1 MSLMPLP
8 EGNFLTPEQEAYLV
22 SIYGPNSYPLAVQ
35 KSIGFTGN
43 QAEVDAFAQQNPEAV
58 AQYQTIPSQETG
70 GGQRSQLPDWVVPP
84 PPGSINNMMVGSV
97 TNPYTGETVMVPSG
111 GYSVND
117 EAARAA
123 AENPQPTQP
132 PAGQDRVG
140 MPVTQLPATQD
151 QVAPPQVSNE
161 APFVSG
167 IARRDVSMDPI
178 IQQLLFGDA
187 TQTGF
192 LPGAFRAAERTFFDD
207 QGRPIVIPQAI
218 AGLTADQQLAADI
231 ARSQVGQQLPFLS
244 AAEQAYGRGLA
255 ALTSGL
261 DEQRDFAR
269 GALTDYSSE
278 LQEAL
283 GLGRRA
289 AGRFGEDLGQIEG
302 LAEQAERDLGRRV
315 EDATGTLRGGVS
327 TLEQQLDR
335 ALGREQAA
343 IDDFSGDLGGSLAER
358 RRAIS
363 GLQPGLG
370 RSEQALRS
378 AIGGLDRRLGASELG
393 SARGVSDLGSRLS
406 ESEARLR
413 ATTGGFDPRMTGEF
427 YDPFEQAV
435 VQQTIEDVLEGADQA
450 DIAQRARDIQTGG
463 ESAFGSRARLT
474 AEERREALGR
484 GLADRISAIR
494 SGGFQRAQQTALG
507 EFARQQAAQRQAA
520 TGLASLAGQ
529 RFGAGEQLATRL
541 GTGAQQRFGAGS
553 RLADQIGQRAQ
564 LESGAGERMAG
575 ALSDAARQRLA
586 AQQRFSSQ
594 IAGLAGQRFGAAR
607 DLTGQQ
613 MSAASAQQAASQA
626 RQATLGQTA
635 AQRLAS
641 QQQLAQQQSNLAN
654 QRMAAQQNYSS
665 MLGQQAQLRQG
676 AQTQFGQQMTGLGQN
691 VASAGAQDVANLQ
704 AIGGQQQTLNQA
716 QLDAQRNALL
726 QAQQAPMQ
734 QYQSLLPFVQLAGQQ
749 TGPSQIGT
757 EFAPMPSALQAGLG
771 AGLATLGALGNFFGQ
786 GQQAAI
792 QQQALNQG
800 QQALN
805 IQAQQAGVPIQ
816 QQPQPQQTQFGQAMY
831 YPGFTPIPQYNTNQP
846 FRLPTPQQQ
855 QYGQYQ
861 V

>member
-1 MSLMPLP
+1 MSIMPLP
-8 EGNFLTPEQEAYLV
+8 EGNSLTPEQEAYLV

-35 KSIGFTGN
+35 KSMGFTGD
-43 QAEVDAFAQQNPEAV
+43 QAEVDAFAQQNPQAV

-84 PPGSINNMMVGSV
+84 PPGSMNTMMVSSV

-111 GYSVND
+111 GYSLND

-132 PAGQDRVG
+132 
-140 MPVTQLPATQD
+140 PATQD

-178 IQQLLFGDA
+178 IQQLLFGDG
-187 TQTGF
+187 TQQGF

-244 AAEQAYGRGLA
+244 AAEQAYSRGLG

-261 DEQRDFAR
+261 DAQRDFSR
-269 GALTDYSSE
+269 GALRDYSSE

-283 GLGRRA
+283 GLGRKA
-289 AGRFGEDLGQIEG
+289 AGRFGEDLGQLEG
-302 LAEQAERDLGRRV
+302 LAEQAEKDLGRRV
-315 EDATGTLRGGVS
+315 DDATGTLRGGVS

-370 RSEQALRS
+370 RSERELRS

-393 SARGVSDLGSRLS
+393 SAAGVRDLGSRLG

-413 ATTGGFDPRMTGEF
+413 ATTGGFDPSMTGQF

-494 SGGFQRAQQTALG
+494 SGGFQQAQQTALG

-541 GTGAQQRFGAGS
+541 GSGAQQRFGAGS

-575 ALSDAARQRLA
+575 ALSDAAQQRLA

-594 IAGLAGQRFGAAR
+594 IAGLAGQRFGAAK

-613 MSAASAQQAASQA
+613 MSAAAAQQAASQA

-654 QRMAAQQNYSS
+654 QRMAAQQNYSN

-691 VASAGAQDVANLQ
+691 VAAAGAQGVASLQ
-704 AIGGQQQTLNQA
+704 AIGGQQQALNQA

-757 EFAPMPSALQAGLG
+757 EFTPAPSALQAGLG
-771 AGLATLGALGNFFGQ
+771 AGLATLGALGNFFSQ
-786 GQQAAI
+786 GQQAAM

-816 QQPQPQQTQFGQAMY
+816 QQQQPQPQQTQFGQAMY
-831 YPGFTPIPQYNTNQP
+831 YPGFTPIPEYNTNQP
-846 FRLPTPQQQ
+846 FRLPAPDQM
-855 QYGQYQ
+855 YQ